1 MENFD
6 RWNGIKK
13 STEKEKNNIKLGIR
27 PRDIFWAKIGQ
38 NIGTEEY
45 GKNKNFS
52 RPLIVI
58 RKLTSDL
65 FIGIPVTSTIK
76 NNDYFHSFEYENRA
90 NGVVTNSAMI
100 LQVKTYSI
108 KRLMNKAGVINKN
121 DFAEIIEK
129 SKKLFD

>member
-1 MENFD
+1 MDNFD
-6 RWNGIKK
+6 KWNDVKK
-13 STEKEKNNIKLGIR
+13 NTEKSNIKLGIR

-45 GKNKNFS
+45 GKNKNFA

-65 FIGIPVTSTIK
+65 FIGIPLTSSIK
-76 NNDYFHSFEYENRA
+76 HSDYFHSFEYENRV
-90 NGVVTNSAMI
+90 NGLVKNSAMI

-121 DFAEIIEK
+121 DFQIVIEK
-129 SKKLFD
+129 SKNLFD